1 MELSVYQKKIL
12 DYFKANPNSNM
23 YINAKA
29 GSGKTFIATQMLKDV
44 QDRSLYVAFNKSIA
58 EEMKTKITNP
68 KIQINTIHSLCYGV
82 LNYNIEQE
90 NKKTFVKSNGKLDN
104 FKIHKI
110 VEDICSKDN
119 SKKYNYE
126 LKEFLKENYVQLY
139 NLVRLKYIKLNSS
152 DEEIDYDLKKIVED
166 HQLFFSSENP
176 EFNCPYSEL
185 NKYIKRIDYL
195 SIKQF
200 EEERIYDFTDM
211 LYITLKKFQS
221 KEWQMPGWN
230 FYKNIVV
237 DEAQDLST
245 IQLYLLKY
253 FKKKE
258 GRYVFL
264 LDPNQAIYGF
274 AGSNSHSYKL
284 IKQWFAPIEEFDLPI
299 NYRCPYSHLDYVN
312 KKFKIGIMPRPNA
325 PQGNII
331 EIAKN
336 EVVNKIQ
343 VGDYLIGRKNKWL
356 MPMIIELVKKGKPI
370 YIKDIALVENIKKT
384 IKKQKAITVDDLN
397 RKIKEKENKLQKK
410 INQIKAAGDNTQE
423 AKETINN
430 NSLEVFNML
439 KILIKAF
446 KENHNNMRMDIFDKW
461 VDNLLNT
468 EYSKNCVFVTSIHCV
483 KGLEAPNCF
492 VLNRGEPTISGANGF
507 MTKEQRE
514 QEQNLSYV
522 ALTRSQDKLYLVSAD
537 GEEYGE

>member
-110 VEDICSKDN
+110 VEDICNKDN

-211 LYITLKKFQS
+211 LYITLKKLQS

-230 FYKNIVV
+230 FYTP
-237 DEAQDLST
+237 S
-245 IQLYLLKY
+245 
-253 FKKKE
+253 
-258 GRYVFL
+258 
-264 LDPNQAIYGF
+264 
-274 AGSNSHSYKL
+274 
-284 IKQWFAPIEEFDLPI
+284 LPS
-299 NYRCPYSHLDYVN
+299 PH
-312 KKFKIGIMPRPNA
+312 G
-325 PQGNII
+325 
-331 EIAKN
+331 
-336 EVVNKIQ
+336 
-343 VGDYLIGRKNKWL
+343 
-356 MPMIIELVKKGKPI
+356 
-370 YIKDIALVENIKKT
+370 
-384 IKKQKAITVDDLN
+384 
-397 RKIKEKENKLQKK
+397 
-410 INQIKAAGDNTQE
+410 
-423 AKETINN
+423 
-430 NSLEVFNML
+430 
-439 KILIKAF
+439 
-446 KENHNNMRMDIFDKW
+446 
-461 VDNLLNT
+461 
-468 EYSKNCVFVTSIHCV
+468 
-483 KGLEAPNCF
+483 
-492 VLNRGEPTISGANGF
+492 
-507 MTKEQRE
+507 
-514 QEQNLSYV
+514 
-522 ALTRSQDKLYLVSAD
+522 
-537 GEEYGE
+537 